1 MAHGSPAV
9 SRRPSFSQEATVPS
23 PSPAPTQPKQGG
35 TAKLLI
41 VEVGQKPNILTR
53 PAGPVKGISGESL
66 SLHCLS
72 EGSPRPRTAWTLP
85 GGSVLER
92 PQLGRKH
99 VLLENGTLVIRDASI
114 HDRGD
119 YVCRAHNDAGESS
132 VTVPVVIVAY
142 APRITI
148 RPPQAIHTMPGA
160 AVQLHCAALG
170 IPKPE
175 ISWELPDHSVL
186 STDNLGRASG
196 SQLLH
201 PSGTLLIQNP
211 RPSDSGTY
219 KCTAKNHLGTRRI
232 VHKVG
237 SWTELSHGARLIK
250 GKQLCSCF

>member
-1 MAHGSPAV
+1 PMAHGSPAV
-9 SRRPSFSQEATVPS
+9 SRRPSFSQE
-23 PSPAPTQPKQGG
+23 
-35 TAKLLI
+35 
-41 VEVGQKPNILTR
+41 PNILTR

-66 SLHCLS
+66 SLHS
-72 EGSPRPRTAWTLP
+72 WTLP
-85 GGSVLER
+85 GGSVLE
-92 PQLGRKH
+92 
-99 VLLENGTLVIRDASI
+99 
-114 HDRGD
+114 GD

-219 KCTAKNHLGTRRI
+219 KCTAKNHLGT
-232 VHKVG
+232 
-237 SWTELSHGARLIK
+237 
-250 GKQLCSCF
+250 LCSAVHNKYRPCVARYNFPMVTKAFFKNFSLESNCINLCIYLEFWFLNSVDRSKKQPSVVREKYLHDGRRWSPTCFTLMNHGLD